1 MKEWLLRRERREER
15 EEKRASH
22 VIRADHVIQTPDA
35 LMAAVFY
42 DRYMT
47 AITFNFID
55 PDIVSLHSYQYQ

>member
-1 MKEWLLRRERREER
+1 MSFEP
-15 EEKRASH
+15 
-22 VIRADHVIQTPDA
+22 DHVIQTPDA

-55 PDIVSLHSYQYQ
+55 PDIVSLHSDQYQ